1 MSKIIIQL
9 LLVPLCLLTAFSFPL
24 YGTERDTTLNY
35 FEGSW
40 EEALVRSAETGK
52 PMMLSIL
59 ANWCYWCKAMKETT
73 FKDPEVLDILN
84 NEFMLFRANAEEK
97 KGEKLSAKFRATSL
111 PVLIF
116 IDSEGRLIDKNTG
129 YIRDNREFTK
139 TLSSYLES
147 PEPLKANIDVSD
159 LDPGFPGFYLSSFDS
174 DEDWSEEEFTVKAFQ
189 FLDQLDRSE
198 CMDEVAWSVMFR
210 FGIVMAEMGAYFLEN
225 YHQFVE
231 NFGEAETFAHLN
243 NLYNYYMFIHAQRGE
258 EEEALQLI
266 NLLSEFEPE
275 REEEL
280 GLRYKVSF
288 YMQSRDWNKVLDQL
302 ENHLRTSNDP
312 QLNSINSV
320 CLNIHDATSDREIL
334 NRAATVMGKVT
345 EIEPAYQHLDTQAS
359 LLFRAGKTQKGIEV
373 AEKAIEVGEKAGI
386 DVTDTEYLLEIY
398 GNR

>member
-1 MSKIIIQL
+1 MVKITLRL
-9 LLVPLCLLTAFSFPL
+9 LLVSLCLLTAFSSPL
-24 YGTERDTTLNY
+24 YGTERDTSLNY

-40 EEALVRSAETGK
+40 EEALDRSVETGK

-84 NEFMLFRANAEEK
+84 NEFVLYRANAEEK

-116 IDSEGRLIDKNTG
+116 IDSEGNLIDKNTG
-129 YIRDNREFTK
+129 YIRDNHKFTA
-139 TLSSYLES
+139 TLRGYLES
-147 PEPLKANIDVSD
+147 PELLKANIEVRKM
-159 LDPGFPGFYLSSFDS
+159 DPGFPDFYLSSFDS
-174 DEDWSEEEFTVKAFQ
+174 DKDWSEDEFSIKAFE

-198 CMDEVAWSVMFR
+198 WMEEVAWSVMFR

-231 NFGEAETFAHLN
+231 NYGEAETFSHLN

-275 REEEL
+275 RKEEL
-280 GLRYKVSF
+280 SLRYKVSF
-288 YMQSRDWNKVLDQL
+288 YMQTRDWSKVLDQL
-302 ENHLRTSNDP
+302 ENHLRTSDDP

-320 CLNIHDATSDREIL
+320 CLNIHDATTDTDIL
-334 NRAATVMGKVT
+334 NRAAAVMGKVT
-345 EIEPAYQHLDTQAS
+345 EIEPAYQHLDTHAS

-373 AEKAIEVGEKAGI
+373 AQKAIEIGEQAGI